1 LLFAGTVTDF
11 EFEDGASAYLVP
23 AAGTV
28 AVNGIRVEARDGL
41 AVHDERAIRIEA
53 LADAELVL
61 VVTAPAPGR

>member
-23 AAGTV
+23 AAV

-53 LADAELVL
+53 PADAELVL